1 MDLERSAADTVWR
14 WFAPQLRRRSVGL
27 ILPREQL
34 KLPLYLFFVT
44 LGFGALFALQSYL
57 AFGRLY
63 AMTLSIAPASFEELI
78 GDQLGD
84 FAIVTSVIAVTF
96 MAVMLTVSVAFLH
109 RLMGPT
115 IALRRQIRQL
125 RRGNYG
131 ARVEMRKTEVMFSEL
146 SQELNDLAGTLER
159 RERERVRATA
169 HRSPWPATSGLERG
183 NRLPEGQQVVEA
195 R

>member
-1 MDLERSAADTVWR
+1 MDLQRSASDTAWG
-14 WFAPQLRRRSVGL
+14 WFSPQLKRRSVGL

-34 KLPLYLFFVT
+34 KLPLFLLMTT
-44 LGFGALFALQSYL
+44 LGFASLFALQSYL
-57 AFGRLY
+57 AFGRIY

-84 FAIVTSVIAVTF
+84 FAIVTSVIAVAY

-115 IALRRQIRQL
+115 IALRRQVRDL
-125 RRGNYG
+125 RRGNYT
-131 ARVEMRKTEVMFSEL
+131 ARVEMRSSEVMFSDLSREINEL
-146 SQELNDLAGTLER
+146 ARTLES
-159 RERERVRATA
+159 RERVRVRETA
-169 HRSPWPATSGLERG
+169 RLAARPTTASLSGKPDFQPGHSRTS
-183 NRLPEGQQVVEA
+183 A